1 MSLFGTDAA
10 GRIASRM
17 LLDDYDEV
25 GQDELFSMSLRVPE
39 RVRAVIDSMAEMAG
53 LSRNSMC
60 IELLRAGIEDVISRL
75 PDELRAELLAELDGG
90 V

>member
-1 MSLFGTDAA
+1 MGLFGTDAA

-17 LLDDYDEV
+17 VLDDFEEV

-39 RVRAVIDSMAEMAG
+39 RVRAVIDSIAEMAS

>member
-1 MSLFGTDAA
+1 MGFFGTDAA

-17 LLDDYDEV
+17 VLDDFEEV

-39 RVRAVIDSMAEMAG
+39 RVRAVIDSMAEMAS

-75 PDELRAELLAELDGG
+75 PDELRAELRAELDGG